1 MSRRHVGVTLPS
13 DKLRQEYMSVV
24 PAPLHRMHETARGSE
39 FRHSTVIERS
49 SAYRSSRRSQPFSQG
64 VVERHVGVA
73 PLADEDGELLQIL

>member
-1 MSRRHVGVTLPS
+1 MALSS
-13 DKLRQEYMSVV
+13 NKLRQEYMSVV

-49 SAYRSSRRSQPFSQG
+49 SAYRRSRRREPLPKG